1 MFQVCLQPGHLNKT
15 DHWPINIGAL
25 DINKSEWVNSSQNL
39 METDRGKTLV
49 EAEEGKSIKTGHFG
63 ETRTESLVEK
73 LDGVGDTLNDVG
85 KDMDVKK
92 GLVPGRDEVNKDLL
106 DNQYRGIGNMVGAIN
121 LRISNKNHDFGDVM
135 SNVHNLVSR

>member
-1 MFQVCLQPGHLNKT
+1 MLKITQNLFEYHQARPYGFPVFQVCLQPIGLNKI

-25 DINKSEWVNSSQNL
+25 NINKSEWENSSQNL

-49 EAEEGKSIKTGHFG
+49 EAEEGMGAKTDHFG

-92 GLVPGRDEVNKDLL
+92 GLVPGRDDLL
-106 DNQYRGIGNMVGAIN
+106 DNQYRGIGNMVGQTI
-121 LRISNKNHDFGDVM
+121 
-135 SNVHNLVSR
+135 